1 MTRYHT
7 DTNAQTGVVT
17 TRPFTQEE
25 EDIFDAEASAR
36 ESPANNPLTA
46 RQLRLGLVR
55 NNVSL
60 SAVQTAI
67 NNLPT
72 QSLRDEAQIYW
83 EFSTEINWDHPMT
96 QTLMAMVGL
105 SVNTATVMWTTARTY
120 MD

>member
-25 EDIFDAEASAR
+25 EDLFDSR
-36 ESPANNPLTA
+36 LVPNYSPLTA

-55 NNVSL
+55 NNISL
-60 SAVQTAI
+60 SIVQTAI

-83 EFSTEINWDHPMT
+83 EYSTEINWDHPMT
-96 QTLMAMVGL
+96 QTLMALVGL
-105 SVNTATVMWTTARTY
+105 DQNTSAAMWLTAKDY
-120 MD
+120 ID